1 MNLIRASFIPTA
13 LLGLVLALSGCVEK
27 TMSDLTRFTQ
37 NAHKDRKPRV
47 EPLPRIKPYEKFS
60 YTAAALTDPFSA
72 GNLGRLKPTPDRGEG
87 PDPSRRKEPLE
98 QYPLDSLRMVGT
110 LSKQD
115 IAWAVIRAPD
125 GTIHRAAQ
133 GNYVGQN
140 FGRIEK
146 VNSNNISIREMIYN
160 GKWIEREATLAIVK

>member
-1 MNLIRASFIPTA
+1 M
-13 LLGLVLALSGCVEK
+13 
-27 TMSDLTRFTQ
+27 
-37 NAHKDRKPRV
+37 
-47 EPLPRIKPYEKFS
+47 EPLPRIKPHEKFT
-60 YTAAALTDPFSA
+60 YTAAALTDPFNR

-125 GTIHRAAQ
+125 GTIHRAAT
-133 GNYVGQN
+133 GNYLGQN
-140 FGRIEK
+140 YGRIEEIR
-146 VNSNNISIREMIYN
+146 SNKISIREKIYN
-160 GKWIEREATLAIVK
+160 GKWIDREVTLAIVK